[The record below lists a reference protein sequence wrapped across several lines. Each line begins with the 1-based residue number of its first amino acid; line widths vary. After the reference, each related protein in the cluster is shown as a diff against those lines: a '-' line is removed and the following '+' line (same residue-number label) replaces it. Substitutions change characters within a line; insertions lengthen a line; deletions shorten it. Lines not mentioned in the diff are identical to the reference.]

1 MVCSTEGGA
10 SLIAVWPFSVL
21 HSITLIDKIAYMK
34 AIVIQPTKGNT
45 GFTAS
50 VVGMKNYQ
58 SIAADE
64 ITALKQLVEKLEKKN
79 PKFIIRPEYTEY

>member
-1 MVCSTEGGA
+1 
-10 SLIAVWPFSVL
+10 
-21 HSITLIDKIAYMK
+21 MK
-34 AIVIQPTKGNT
+34 AIVIQSTKGNT

-58 SIAADE
+58 AIAADE

-79 PKFIIRPEYTEY
+79 PKFIIRPDYLEY

>member
-1 MVCSTEGGA
+1 
-10 SLIAVWPFSVL
+10 
-21 HSITLIDKIAYMK
+21 MK

-64 ITALKQLVEKLEKKN
+64 ITALKHLVAKLEKIN
-79 PKFIIRPEYTEY
+79 PRFIIRPD

>member
-1 MVCSTEGGA
+1 MCGEHLSLEGKA
-10 SLIAVWPFSVL
+10 QHHLNRIR
-21 HSITLIDKIAYMK
+21 IAYMK

-58 SIAADE
+58 AIAADE

-79 PKFIIRPEYTEY
+79 PKFIIRPEYVEY

>member
-1 MVCSTEGGA
+1 
-10 SLIAVWPFSVL
+10 
-21 HSITLIDKIAYMK
+21 MK
-34 AIVIQPTKGNT
+34 AIVIQPTKSNT

-58 SIAADE
+58 AIAADE

>member
-21 HSITLIDKIAYMK
+21 HSITLIDKITYMK